1 MARRPLHGPI
11 VCWILAWPGDPPRGL
26 TACWILA
33 QTPSLATWSL
43 QRMCSILQQHPISM
57 GHTPPWS
64 SATRV
69 HDSQAH
75 RKMDATRERISRI
88 PEPRTRHPKLVST
101 LSMSPLPGPSVLL
114 LLLLLLLQLDISNCF
129 FYYKRTTAQ
138 CQPVMKQLNHLRSK
152 KLLYSVVVFSDVCLA
167 KSTSHETAKS
177 PKTEQNVFTPLCCSV

>member
-1 MARRPLHGPI
+1 MVQLSAGSWHGQQTPPPL
-11 VCWILAWPGDPPRGL
+11 PPGL

-43 QRMCSILQQHPISM
+43 HKMSSILQQQPISM

-64 SATRV
+64 SAARV

-88 PEPRTRHPKLVST
+88 PEPRTRHPKLVSI
-101 LSMSPLPGPSVLL
+101 LSMSPLPAPSLLL

-152 KLLYSVVVFSDVCLA
+152 KLLYSAL
-167 KSTSHETAKS
+167 
-177 PKTEQNVFTPLCCSV
+177 L